1 MRLIWTGFLMTSL
14 LLIGL
19 SALER
24 LQTPQEAA
32 APGFTTCEDG
42 TPMPPPN
49 PKK

>member
-24 LQTPQEAA
+24 LQTPQEPA